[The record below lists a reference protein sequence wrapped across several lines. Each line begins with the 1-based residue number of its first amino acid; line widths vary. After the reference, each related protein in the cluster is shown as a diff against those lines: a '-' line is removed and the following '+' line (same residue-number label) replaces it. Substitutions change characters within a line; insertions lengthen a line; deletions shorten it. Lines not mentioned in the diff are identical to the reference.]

1 MKYVTNC
8 ARLVFALLNQQTPAT
23 LALGAGVVPLTG
35 FLLLLLIRV
44 LNALAPVLGVA
55 LIAWGC
61 LLMGLAVVKV
71 AQQFLWRFPR

>member
-1 MKYVTNC
+1 MKTAINFG
-8 ARLVFALLNQQTPAT
+8 RLVFALLNQQTPAT

-44 LNALAPVLGVA
+44 LNALAPVLGFA
-55 LIAWGC
+55 LIAWGG

-71 AQQFLWRFPR
+71 ATGGGIQ

>member
-8 ARLVFALLNQQTPAT
+8 ARLVFALLNQQNPAT

-35 FLLLLLIRV
+35 LVGLALIRV
-44 LNALAPVLGVA
+44 LSHVIPLLAVLLV
-55 LIAWGC
+55 AWGC

-71 AQQFLWRFPR
+71 AQQFLWRFTR